1 MGPSAKGRLASARP
15 RPPTRGPENEPPTK
29 VTEMAGDADEEG
41 TNGRNLKKRSETK
54 RERTPMNHLGNTG
67 EDGEQD
73 NGAVSEESESDPNVT
88 AEEYRTR
95 GLPAEPIPGIA
106 ESVTSGLTKK
116 DSLIL
121 VVDDQIDNVALLSF
135 DLQQK
140 GYRVVTATNGV
151 EAVKV
156 ALLMKPNLILMDIS
170 MPELDGLAATSKIRE
185 DESLRTV
192 PVIAV
197 TAFTTAGFRRAAY
210 DVGFDGYITKPI
222 ELQQL
227 HELIVRL
234 LSQTQDRDPHS
245 SGGMIN
251 SDTGRR

>member
-1 MGPSAKGRLASARP
+1 
-15 RPPTRGPENEPPTK
+15 
-29 VTEMAGDADEEG
+29 
-41 TNGRNLKKRSETK
+41 
-54 RERTPMNHLGNTG
+54 MNHLGNTG

-73 NGAVSEESESDPNVT
+73 NGTVSEESESSPNGT
-88 AEEYRTR
+88 AEEYHTR
-95 GLPAEPIPGIA
+95 GLPAEPPSGMTD
-106 ESVTSGLTKK
+106 SVTSGLTRK
-116 DSLIL
+116 DYMIL
-121 VVDDQIDNVALLSF
+121 VVDDQVDNVALLSF

-151 EAVKV
+151 EAVRV
-156 ALLMKPNLILMDIS
+156 ATLMKPNLILMDIS

-185 DESLRTV
+185 DETLRAV
-192 PVIAV
+192 PVVAV

-234 LSQTQDRDPHS
+234 LSQTQERDQYSNSGRTDGDR
-245 SGGMIN
+245 
-251 SDTGRR
+251 GRG